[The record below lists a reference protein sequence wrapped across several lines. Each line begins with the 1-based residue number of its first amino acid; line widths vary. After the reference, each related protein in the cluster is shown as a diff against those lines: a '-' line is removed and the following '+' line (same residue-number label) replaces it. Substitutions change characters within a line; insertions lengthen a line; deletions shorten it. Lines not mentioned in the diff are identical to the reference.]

1 MSDEAVYHH
10 ATKSDNETKT
20 DTVEQSDRG
29 LFDFMGKKDEEKK
42 CEETAISSEFET
54 KAHVSEPEPKSEEK
68 KESLLSKLHRS
79 DSSSSSS
86 SDEEECED
94 GEKKKKKKKPLKE
107 TIKEKIEEHKEKKEE
122 QKIEDTHV
130 PVEKYEEVPVA
141 PPIGDCVTPVPT
153 PEPEEKKGFM
163 EKIKE
168 KLPGGHKKTEEE
180 HYGATP
186 PAPPVEAAPPVV
198 THDAEGEPKE
208 KKGIFEKIKEKIP
221 GEVIDSVEFPSVSRV
236 NERVRTIYFDDSPP
250 SVKRLKVD
258 APGSTIGDL
267 AGFEAS
273 VGWAVRVG
281 EGQSLI
287 LKTSAKESAEN
298 GGKLSVPGIGIS
310 QGKAIDESPLLD
322 QSLVAH
328 DTGTMSSSDTRDSGD
343 VSPDGS
349 DNIYIPQWDVTN
361 GSCLSGPLE
370 CCSLIDSCSA
380 VHVCGC
386 SWPES

>member
-10 ATKSDNETKT
+10 APKSDNETKT

-42 CEETAISSEFET
+42 CEETAISSEFEK

-68 KESLLSKLHRS
+68 KESLLAKLHRS

-130 PVEKYEEVPVA
+130 PVEKYEEAPVA

-180 HYGATP
+180 HGVTP

-221 GEVIDSVEFPSVSRV
+221 GYHSKSEE
-236 NERVRTIYFDDSPP
+236 EKEKEK
-250 SVKRLKVD
+250 VK
-258 APGSTIGDL
+258 
-267 AGFEAS
+267 
-273 VGWAVRVG
+273 
-281 EGQSLI
+281 
-287 LKTSAKESAEN
+287 
-298 GGKLSVPGIGIS
+298 
-310 QGKAIDESPLLD
+310 
-322 QSLVAH
+322 
-328 DTGTMSSSDTRDSGD
+328 
-343 VSPDGS
+343 
-349 DNIYIPQWDVTN
+349 
-361 GSCLSGPLE
+361 E
-370 CCSLIDSCSA
+370 CD
-380 VHVCGC
+380 
-386 SWPES
+386 